1 MAEKKDSL
9 SEELSQELVDLF
21 NIKKARIRDERRLTQ
36 EANEAQKDIRLLA
49 LMFRDGIPDIK
60 MQVNDREFIHWN
72 ESSQQLIYSNGHMTQ
87 LLEATSKEVRVRMRP
102 FLKDLV
108 RKAKDFYSDE

>member
-1 MAEKKDSL
+1 MGEHKDKL
-9 SEELSQELVDLF
+9 SQELSQELVELF
-21 NIKKARIRDERRLTQ
+21 DIKKAKIRDQKRLAF
-36 EANEAQKDIRLLA
+36 EAQEAQKDIRLLA

-60 MQVNDREFIHWN
+60 MQVNDHEIIHWN
-72 ESSQQLIYSNGHMTQ
+72 ESTQQLVYINGHVSQ

-108 RKAKDFYSDE
+108 RKAKDFYSDD